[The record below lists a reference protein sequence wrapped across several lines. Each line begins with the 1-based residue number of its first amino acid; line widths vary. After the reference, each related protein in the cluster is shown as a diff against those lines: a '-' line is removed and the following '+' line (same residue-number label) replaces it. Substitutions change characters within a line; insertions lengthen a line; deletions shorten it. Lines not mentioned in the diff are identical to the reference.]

1 MMVKF
6 IKKSDFGL
14 LLNDIFKINHTT
26 MKTKYIFIFFVILM
40 LLPKLFVAQDIHFSQ
55 YTETPS
61 IINPALA
68 GVHYNTRVI
77 TNFRTQWGSV
87 ATSYQTIGLSF
98 EQTIKA
104 KKIKG
109 SYFAVA
115 LNIFRD
121 AAGDAKLNT
130 LNPNLGISYIQ
141 KINKQMKVSGGFQGG
156 LLYKTIDIN
165 NLRWDKQYNGY
176 EYNSALSNGEPVTP
190 RSSITTYDMGA
201 GVNFNYA
208 QSEKFFSSK
217 DGNKFDFG
225 FSAYHYSIPVNS
237 FITTSEKLHTRFC
250 TYANGD
256 FNIPNSKNAI
266 MPSFLYMRQGTSSQF
281 IVGALFKFILVDQ
294 SMYTGIKKPC
304 AISIGSMYRYKD
316 AIVPMVL
323 VQYDKYAFGASYDI
337 NVSALTPASK
347 RNGGLEIMLRYNV
360 SPGYGRNL
368 GRGDTRASY

>member
-1 MMVKF
+1 
-6 IKKSDFGL
+6 
-14 LLNDIFKINHTT
+14 
-26 MKTKYIFIFFVILM
+26 MKTKYILNSFLAF
-40 LLPKLFVAQDIHFSQ
+40 LLVSQVSKAQDIHFSQ

-61 IINPALA
+61 SINPALA
-68 GVHYNTRVI
+68 GVHYNTRVT

-109 SYFAVA
+109 SYFAFA
-115 LNIFRD
+115 LNVFRD

-141 KINKQMKVSGGFQGG
+141 KINKQMKVSGGLQGG
-156 LLYKTIDIN
+156 LFYRTIDVN

-176 EYNSALSNGEPVTP
+176 EYNSSLPNGEPSTA
-190 RSSITTYDMGA
+190 RGSITSYDLGG

-225 FSAYHYSIPVNS
+225 ASAYHYSIPANS
-237 FITTSEKLHTRFC
+237 FIVTTEKLYTRIC
-250 TYANGD
+250 AYANGD

-266 MPSFLYMRQGTSSQF
+266 MPSFLYMRQGPSSQF

-294 SMYTGIKKPC
+294 STYTNLKKPA
-304 AISIGSMYRYKD
+304 AISVGSQYRYKD
-316 AIVPMVL
+316 AIVPMLL

-337 NVSALTPASK
+337 NVSSLTPASK

-360 SPGYGRNL
+360 SAGYGRNL
-368 GRGDTRASY
+368 GRGDAKASY

>member
-1 MMVKF
+1 M
-6 IKKSDFGL
+6 
-14 LLNDIFKINHTT
+14 H
-26 MKTKYIFIFFVILM
+26 MKTKYIVNSLFAFLM
-40 LLPKLFVAQDIHFSQ
+40 VSHLSKAQDIHFSQ

-61 IINPALA
+61 SINPALA

-77 TNFRTQWGSV
+77 ANFRTQWGSV

-104 KKIKG
+104 QKLKG
-109 SYFAVA
+109 NYFAIA
-115 LNIFRD
+115 LNVYRD

-130 LNPNLGISYIQ
+130 LNPNLGICYVQ
-141 KINKQMKVSGGFQGG
+141 KISKQMKVSGGLQGG
-156 LLYKTIDIN
+156 LFYRTIDVN
-165 NLRWDKQYNGY
+165 NLRWDRQYNGY
-176 EYNSALSNGEPVTP
+176 EYNSSLPNGEPSTP
-190 RSSITTYDMGA
+190 RSSITSYDMGG

-225 FSAYHYSIPVNS
+225 VSAYHYSIPANS
-237 FITTSEKLHTRFC
+237 FIITTEKLYTRIC
-250 TYANGD
+250 AYANGD

-266 MPSFLYMRQGTSSQF
+266 MPSFLYMRQGPNSQF
-281 IVGALFKFILVDQ
+281 ILGALFKFILVDQ
-294 SMYTGIKKPC
+294 SVYTANRKPC
-304 AISIGSMYRYKD
+304 AISIGSQYRYRD
-316 AIVPMVL
+316 AIVPQVL

>member
-1 MMVKF
+1 
-6 IKKSDFGL
+6 
-14 LLNDIFKINHTT
+14 
-26 MKTKYIFIFFVILM
+26 MKTKYIVNSLLAFLM
-40 LLPKLFVAQDIHFSQ
+40 VNQLSKAQDVHFSQ

-61 IINPALA
+61 SINPALA

-77 TNFRTQWGSV
+77 ANFRTQWGSV
-87 ATSYQTIGLSF
+87 ATSYQTIGFSF

-115 LNIFRD
+115 LNVFRD
-121 AAGDAKLNT
+121 AAGDAKLNS

-141 KINKQMKVSGGFQGG
+141 RINKQMKVSGGLQGG
-156 LLYKTIDIN
+156 LFYRTIDVS
-165 NLRWDKQYNGY
+165 NLRWDKQFNGY
-176 EYNSALSNGEPVTP
+176 EYDANLPNGETTTA
-190 RSSITTYDMGA
+190 RSSITSYDLGG
-201 GVNFNYA
+201 GVNFNFA

-225 FSAYHYSIPVNS
+225 FSAYHYSIPANS
-237 FITTSEKLHTRFC
+237 FITTSEKLYTRFC

-266 MPSFLYMRQGTSSQF
+266 MPSFLYMRQGPSSQF
-281 IVGALFKFILVDQ
+281 MVGALFKFILVDQ
-294 SMYTGIKKPC
+294 SLYTSNKKPA
-304 AISIGSMYRYKD
+304 AISIGSQYRYKD
-316 AIVPMVL
+316 AIIPMVL
-323 VQYDKYAFGASYDI
+323 VQYDKYSFGASYDI

-368 GRGDTRASY
+368 GRGDTKASY

>member
-1 MMVKF
+1 
-6 IKKSDFGL
+6 
-14 LLNDIFKINHTT
+14 
-26 MKTKYIFIFFVILM
+26 MKTKYILNSFLAFLLVIQVS
-40 LLPKLFVAQDIHFSQ
+40 KAQDIHFSQ

-61 IINPALA
+61 SINPALA
-68 GVHYNTRVI
+68 GVHYNTRV
-77 TNFRTQWGSV
+77 TANFRTQWGSV

-109 SYFAVA
+109 SYFAFA

-141 KINKQMKVSGGFQGG
+141 KINKQMKVSGGLQGG
-156 LLYKTIDIN
+156 LFYRTIDVN

-176 EYNSALSNGEPVTP
+176 EYNSSLPNGEPTTA
-190 RSSITTYDMGA
+190 RGSITSYDLGG

-225 FSAYHYSIPVNS
+225 ASAYHYSIPANS
-237 FITTSEKLHTRFC
+237 FIVTTEKLYTRIC
-250 TYANGD
+250 AYANGD

-266 MPSFLYMRQGTSSQF
+266 MPSFLYMRQGPSSQF
-281 IVGALFKFILVDQ
+281 IIGALFKFILVDQ
-294 SMYTGIKKPC
+294 STYTNLKKPA
-304 AISIGSMYRYKD
+304 AISIGSQYRYKD
-316 AIVPMVL
+316 AIVPMLL

-337 NVSALTPASK
+337 NVSSLTPASK

-360 SPGYGRNL
+360 SAGYGRNL
-368 GRGDTRASY
+368 GRGDAKASY

>member
-1 MMVKF
+1 
-6 IKKSDFGL
+6 
-14 LLNDIFKINHTT
+14 
-26 MKTKYIFIFFVILM
+26 MKTKYIVNSFLAFLM
-40 LLPKLFVAQDIHFSQ
+40 VNQLSKAQDIHFSQ

-61 IINPALA
+61 SINPALA

-77 TNFRTQWGSV
+77 ANFRTQWGSV

-104 KKIKG
+104 QKLKG
-109 SYFAVA
+109 SYFAIA
-115 LNIFRD
+115 LNIYRD

-130 LNPNLGISYIQ
+130 LNPNLGISAVQ
-141 KINKQMKVSGGFQGG
+141 KINKQIKISEGIQGG
-156 LLYKTIDIN
+156 LFYRTIDVN
-165 NLRWDKQYNGY
+165 GLRWDKQYNGY
-176 EYNSALSNGEPVTP
+176 EYNSSLSNGEPSTP
-190 RSSITTYDMGA
+190 RSAITSYDIGG

-217 DGNKFDFG
+217 DGNKFDLG
-225 FSAYHYSIPVNS
+225 ASIYHFAVPAKNS
-237 FITTSEKLHTRFC
+237 FIITDEKL
-250 TYANGD
+250 YARICLYTNGD

-266 MPSFLYMRQGTSSQF
+266 MPSLLYMRQGPSSQF
-281 IVGALFKFILVDQ
+281 ILGALFKFILVDQ
-294 SMYTGIKKPC
+294 SVYTANRKPC
-304 AISIGSMYRYKD
+304 AISIGSQYRYRD
-316 AIVPMVL
+316 AIIPQVL

-337 NVSALTPASK
+337 NISALTPASK

>member
-1 MMVKF
+1 
-6 IKKSDFGL
+6 
-14 LLNDIFKINHTT
+14 
-26 MKTKYIFIFFVILM
+26 MKTKYIINSLLAFLM
-40 LLPKLFVAQDIHFSQ
+40 VNQLSKAQDIHFSQ

-61 IINPALA
+61 SINPALA

-77 TNFRTQWGSV
+77 SNFRTQWGSV

-109 SYFAVA
+109 SYFAIA
-115 LNIFRD
+115 LNVFRD

-141 KINKQMKVSGGFQGG
+141 KINKQMKVSGGLQGG
-156 LLYKTIDIN
+156 LFYRTIDVN
-165 NLRWDKQYNGY
+165 NLRWDKQFNGY
-176 EYNSALSNGEPVTP
+176 EYDASLLSGEPATP
-190 RSSITTYDMGA
+190 RSSITSYDVG
-201 GVNFNYA
+201 GGFNFNYA

-217 DGNKFDFG
+217 DGNKFDGG
-225 FSAYHYSIPVNS
+225 FSAYHFTIPANS
-237 FITTSEKLHTRFC
+237 FIITSEKLYTRYC
-250 TYANGD
+250 VYANGD

-266 MPSFLYMRQGTSSQF
+266 MPSFLYMRQGPSSQF

-294 SMYTGIKKPC
+294 STYTGFKKPA
-304 AISIGSMYRYKD
+304 AISVGSQYRYRD
-316 AIVPMVL
+316 AIVPTVL
-323 VQYDKYAFGASYDI
+323 VQYDVYAFGASYDI
-337 NVSALTPASK
+337 NVSPLTPASK

-368 GRGDTRASY
+368 GRGDTKASY

>member
-1 MMVKF
+1 
-6 IKKSDFGL
+6 
-14 LLNDIFKINHTT
+14 
-26 MKTKYIFIFFVILM
+26 MKTKYILNSFLAF
-40 LLPKLFVAQDIHFSQ
+40 LLVSQASKAQDIHFSQ

-61 IINPALA
+61 SINPALA
-68 GVHYNTRVI
+68 GVHYNTRV
-77 TNFRTQWGSV
+77 TANFRTQWGSV

-109 SYFAVA
+109 SYFAFA

-141 KINKQMKVSGGFQGG
+141 KINKQMKVSGGLQGG
-156 LLYKTIDIN
+156 LFYRTIDVN

-176 EYNSALSNGEPVTP
+176 EYNSSLPNGEPTTA
-190 RSSITTYDMGA
+190 RGSITSYDLGG

-225 FSAYHYSIPVNS
+225 ASAYHYSIPANS
-237 FITTSEKLHTRFC
+237 FIVTTEKLYTRIC
-250 TYANGD
+250 AYANGD

-266 MPSFLYMRQGTSSQF
+266 MPSFLYMRQGPSSQF

-294 SMYTGIKKPC
+294 STYTNLKKPA
-304 AISIGSMYRYKD
+304 AISIGSQYRYKD
-316 AIVPMVL
+316 AIVPMLL

-337 NVSALTPASK
+337 NVSSLTPASK

-360 SPGYGRNL
+360 SAGYGRNL
-368 GRGDTRASY
+368 GRGDAKASY